1 MLSAA
6 SRVHRSR
13 GFSILELLIAIGIAG
28 ALAAISGVQYTHYL
42 RKARVTRAIAEIEG
56 FARVLDDAA
65 DDDALRDTI
74 EGAGLGSP
82 IDPWGNAYRY
92 LKIAGNLPRGV
103 SRRAS
108 LEVDLPHVSAGGDA
122 GGGGHAGGGG
132 NAGGGGDAGGGG
144 SIMGEVRKDRF
155 LVPINSD
162 YDLYSMGPD
171 GESRAPLQAEPSR
184 DDVIRG
190 GDGAFIGL
198 ASDF

>member
-103 SRRAS
+103 ARRAS

-122 GGGGHAGGGG
+122 GGGGR
-132 NAGGGGDAGGGG
+132 AGGGG